1 MWLPTYAIQLH
12 LPYLIFIIALGGVVG
27 SFLNV
32 VILRLPAGENIISP
46 PSHCPKCGHQ
56 LRWFENLP
64 VIGYLIVR
72 GRCTN
77 CHLHIS
83 LQYPAVE
90 LFCALLF
97 GAVFVLYYMIAPN
110 GPYFVNELAP
120 PWLPKYGFAETWPI
134 LILHLLLLSAL
145 IAMTVIDLRTFTIP
159 ILIPSFIAVIAV
171 PIHTIMPI
179 WPGGHMRLP
188 LEAPGLAEW
197 IIPLAGPQALGACLL
212 GLVGVGVSSLLL
224 HRGGL
229 RPSYLDFDLWVGPED
244 AITAYPYARR
254 EVEWELD
261 YLGPVLIGLML
272 GGLAGGW
279 LAGPGTDGTAA
290 TLPTWAGALGGS
302 LFGWFVGFGIIWAI
316 RLLGTVGF
324 GKEAMGLGD
333 AYLLGAVGAVLGW
346 ADVVIIFFLAPF
358 FGILGAIIQ
367 RLLVPIVD
375 RNAAAEPTAQAG
387 DASARDDPG
396 PWWRMPL
403 PYGPWLALATVVVM
417 FGDHWLGRFFTAL
430 LQIPVH
436 LP

>member
-1 MWLPTYAIQLH
+1 MPERRVAVIDAVRTPIGRY
-12 LPYLIFIIALGGVVG
+12 GGVLAPVRPDD
-27 SFLNV
+27 LAAL
-32 VILRLPAGENIISP
+32 VIRAIVDRTGIDPELIDEIYFGAANQAGEDN
-46 PSHCPKCGHQ
+46 
-56 LRWFENLP
+56 RN
-64 VIGYLIVR
+64 VAR
-72 GRCTN
+72 M
-77 CHLHIS
+77 
-83 LQYPAVE
+83 A
-90 LFCALLF
+90 ALLAGLPETVP
-97 GAVFVLYYMIAPN
+97 GAT
-110 GPYFVNELAP
+110 VNRLCASGREAVNV
-120 PWLPKYGFAETWPI
+120 A
-134 LILHLLLLSAL
+134 A
-145 IAMTVIDLRTFTIP
+145 R
-159 ILIPSFIAVIAV
+159 FIEA
-171 PIHTIMPI
+171 
-179 WPGGHMRLP
+179 GHGDVM
-188 LEAPGLAEW
+188 
-197 IIPLAGPQALGACLL
+197 
-212 GLVGVGVSSLLL
+212 
-224 HRGGL
+224 
-229 RPSYLDFDLWVGPED
+229 
-244 AITAYPYARR
+244 
-254 EVEWELD
+254 
-261 YLGPVLIGLML
+261 
-272 GGLAGGW
+272 LAGGVESMSRAPFV
-279 LAGPGTDGTAA
+279 LAKSETAWGRTPEIHDTTIGWRFTNPRLAELHHPYSMGETAENVARKWGVSREEQDRFAAWSQQKWAAAKELGLFDAEIVPVEVPRRKQDPLVVDTDEHPRPETTIEALAKLRPAFSREGAAPGTAGTAA